1 MTSYSSYGQTWA
13 PIPFTVGA
21 GTGSFTMCSGLV
33 TATVTDA
40 FEYTDGTV
48 GEVGLSSGIDIL
60 GVITFSPAFHIRIED
75 KTSSGSNN
83 GDTWNIEASSSVSW
97 TPFGSEASSSGVD
110 LDLTL
115 TSTGTRSGGET
126 NSPTSSLTF
135 TKSFLGGGL
144 RIYYDSDICTT
155 LPIKL
160 LNFNAYIK
168 ANGLVELKWQTASEI
183 NNDFFTIERSL
194 DGVDWEKLKRINGA
208 GNSNSLL
215 NYSSFDE
222 NPSLGT
228 SYYRLKQ
235 TDFDGQ
241 FEYFQIISINI
252 QQLANSQIEIYPN
265 PAINQIIIKG
275 RSNEL
280 KEILVYNTLG
290 QNVTSLINQVVTN
303 ETQLVID
310 MSKLNTGMYYVKTK
324 TTANKVYKQ

>member
-1 MTSYSSYGQTWA
+1 M
-13 PIPFTVGA
+13 
-21 GTGSFTMCSGLV
+21 
-33 TATVTDA
+33 
-40 FEYTDGTV
+40 
-48 GEVGLSSGIDIL
+48 
-60 GVITFSPAFHIRIED
+60 
-75 KTSSGSNN
+75 
-83 GDTWNIEASSSVSW
+83 
-97 TPFGSEASSSGVD
+97 
-110 LDLTL
+110 
-115 TSTGTRSGGET
+115 
-126 NSPTSSLTF
+126 
-135 TKSFLGGGL
+135 
-144 RIYYDSDICTT
+144 
-155 LPIKL
+155 
-160 LNFNAYIK
+160 
-168 ANGLVELKWQTASEI
+168 
-183 NNDFFTIERSL
+183 
-194 DGVDWEKLKRINGA
+194 
-208 GNSNSLL
+208 